1 MKQKTWVEIS
11 ASALQANALVF
22 RTMLGKDIRMLAVV
36 KGNGYGAGIET
47 VTSATQSI
55 VDWYGVDSIDEAN
68 LVRKSCQNPILIL
81 GYIPADDAAEIVE
94 KKFSV
99 VMYDYA
105 VALALSE
112 KATKENPAKVHIK
125 VDSGLV
131 RLGLFPKEA
140 VALAEKISKLPN
152 VIIEGL
158 YTHYAKLV
166 DENNN
171 SVYPEQLEKFKYV
184 LNSLAQLNIQP
195 ELLHTASSISA
206 LLFKETR
213 FNMVRIGIP
222 LYGLWSRR
230 SALELVQKNL
240 SGNILHPTLTWKTTV
255 VNIKKVPAGTGIGYG
270 HSEIVSKETT
280 VAVLGAGFYDGI
292 DKRYGKIG
300 SVLIKGKRAKI
311 LGSISMNMCMVDAS
325 HVENIKIGDTAVL
338 IGKSGQE
345 EITAYDFAELINT
358 NTYEV
363 ISRINPLLPR
373 VLVS

>member
-11 ASALQANALVF
+11 ASVLQANALVF
-22 RTMLGKDIRMLAVV
+22 RKILGKDIRMLAVV

-55 VDWYGVDSIDEAN
+55 VDWYGVDSLDEAN
-68 LVRKSCQNPILIL
+68 LVRKSCKNPILIL

-99 VMYDYA
+99 VIYDYT

-140 VALAEKISKLPN
+140 IAIAEKISKLPN

-166 DENNN
+166 DENHN
-171 SVYPEQLEKFKYV
+171 SVYPEQLEKFKYA
-184 LNSLAQLNIQP
+184 LNSLTQLNIRP

-230 SALELVQKNL
+230 SALELVRKNL
-240 SGNILHPTLTWKTTV
+240 SGNILRPVLTWKTTV

-280 VAVLGAGFYDGI
+280 VAILGAGFYDGI

-311 LGSISMNMCMVDAS
+311 LGSISMNMCMADAS
-325 HVENIKIGDTAVL
+325 HVENIKIGDAAVL